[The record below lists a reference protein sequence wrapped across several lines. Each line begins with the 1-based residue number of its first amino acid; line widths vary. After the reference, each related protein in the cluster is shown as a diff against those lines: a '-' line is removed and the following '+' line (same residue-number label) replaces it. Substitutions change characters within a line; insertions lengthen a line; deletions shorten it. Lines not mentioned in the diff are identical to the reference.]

1 MLINKKRE
9 ERLMMS
15 RKNTKLVKTIIKAT
29 ENAEKS
35 GVKLVSVK
43 VK

>member
-15 RKNTKLVKTIIKAT
+15 RKNTKLVKRIIKAT